1 MYRRWSAK
9 MKQLYYTKKKQ
20 YNVCLVC
27 VKGSTAFCVP
37 PPCYQQQEAGWGPS
51 NEATVIVH

>member
-1 MYRRWSAK
+1 
-9 MKQLYYTKKKQ
+9 MKQLYYTKKKS
-20 YNVCLVC
+20 NTMSVLFVC